1 MTKGYVQAEIDKIK
15 GVADYNIKLTT
26 ELDTEDE
33 SKAPPAK
40 ATRKEKKKK
49 AKKTRLSKLQYTSSV
64 HIDEMEDED
73 LKEWKGRGV
82 GLAESFNLTDLKQ
95 VLKLHKHL
103 YRRGNWELF
112 TTPKNGS
119 CAFASIRR
127 GMEAPEEF
135 RNNHLRFMVVK
146 FMATNHAFCYSV
158 LKSTI
163 AGEYGM
169 DRLPADEFAA
179 GEKAG
184 TLTVAQTDAQST
196 PGPYTFIEYL
206 EAMLQETTW
215 GDYAMLTVIS
225 MMWQVT
231 ITILRGNDFKEI
243 WIRHRRSLRDVD
255 FVVVYCGSS
264 HYLGTCEYHFHHFR
278 YMCRM
283 LTTCLISRTS
293 IFIWSLP

>member
-49 AKKTRLSKLQYTSSV
+49 AKKTRLSKLQHTSSV

-95 VLKLHKHL
+95 VLKLNKHL
-103 YRRGNWELF
+103 HQRGNSELF

-135 RNNHLRFMVVK
+135 RK
-146 FMATNHAFCYSV
+146 QPPQ
-158 LKSTI
+158 I
-163 AGEYGM
+163 YGCKVH
-169 DRLPADEFAA
+169 
-179 GEKAG
+179 GH
-184 TLTVAQTDAQST
+184 QSC
-196 PGPYTFIEYL
+196 L
-206 EAMLQETTW
+206 LLQHPEVHHCRRIW
-215 GDYAMLTVIS
+215 HG
-225 MMWQVT
+225 QVT
-231 ITILRGNDFKEI
+231 
-243 WIRHRRSLRDVD
+243 S
-255 FVVVYCGSS
+255 
-264 HYLGTCEYHFHHFR
+264 
-278 YMCRM
+278 
-283 LTTCLISRTS
+283 
-293 IFIWSLP
+293 